1 MQSEERFNQS
11 HTHFQ
16 MESALARIDQFLE
29 AHAQEMAQDI
39 LRLIRVNSARG
50 PERPDMPY
58 GEGPAAALALGAE
71 LMRQH
76 GLRVQSFQNR
86 VVTGDATPHARHLDI
101 LAHLD
106 VVPGGQDWTVCEP
119 FDPVI
124 REGVVYGRGASD
136 DKGPAMAALYAIR
149 AVRETGVPLSKNV
162 RLILGSDEECGSSDI
177 AAYYQVEPEAPMT
190 FSPDANWPVVN
201 TEKGRLKC
209 GFASGWERVAQGPA
223 LLEGYSGEKENVVPG
238 TAYARVRG
246 LSVEVISSVLQGLQR
261 VPVEGGISDVHV
273 TITEEE
279 PEGSTGA
286 EGTAPVVRVDVKG
299 VPCHAAHPLNGA
311 NALTALLRLLAA
323 LPLPVSPAME
333 AVTTLARLMPHGQTD
348 GTEAGI
354 RAMDALSGDLTLA
367 FSIFRLS
374 ETGLAGIMDCRV
386 PICAEEAF
394 LRKGLEDTFGPTCL
408 NIVDWTYSPPHH
420 VPADSPFIQTLLSCY
435 TEVTGKTGDPIA
447 IGGGTYVHSLKNGVA
462 YGCEA
467 QGEDRRMHGPDEFAV
482 LAELLESAR
491 IFARVIVRL
500 CGPLAEGE
508 TA

>member
-1 MQSEERFNQS
+1 MDIKRNA
-11 HTHFQ
+11 TFQ
-16 MESALARIDQFLE
+16 KIDLFLE
-29 AHAQEMAQDI
+29 EHAQEMAQDM
-39 LRLIRVNSARG
+39 LRLIRIDSARG
-50 PERPDMPY
+50 PEQPDMPY
-58 GEGPAAALALGAE
+58 GEGPATALALGGE
-71 LMRQH
+71 LMRQY
-76 GLRVQSFQNR
+76 GLRVEHFQNR
-86 VVTGDATPHARHLDI
+86 VVTGDATEQERHLDI

-106 VVPGGQDWTVCEP
+106 VVPGGQDWTVCQP
-119 FDPVI
+119 FEPVI
-124 REGVVYGRGASD
+124 RDGVLYGRGASD
-136 DKGPAMAALYAIR
+136 DKGPAVAALYAIR
-149 AVRETGVPLSKNV
+149 AVRETGVPLERNV

-177 AAYYQVEPEAPMT
+177 AAYYQMEPEAPMT

-209 GFASGWERVAQGPA
+209 GFSSGWERVAQGPA

-246 LSVEVISSVLQGLQR
+246 LSAEVITSVLHSLQVAPADGGL
-261 VPVEGGISDVHV
+261 SDVRV
-273 TITEEE
+273 TLLEEE
-279 PEGSTGA
+279 IAVSAGVEAIDPI
-286 EGTAPVVRVDVKG
+286 VRVEVKG
-299 VPCHAAHPLNGA
+299 VPCHAAHPQNGA

-348 GTEAGI
+348 GTEVGI

-374 ETGLAGIMDCRV
+374 ETGLTGIMDCRV
-386 PICAEEAF
+386 PICADEAF
-394 LRKGLEDTFGPTCL
+394 LRKGLEATFGPTCL
-408 NIVDWTYSPPHH
+408 KIMDWTYSPPHH

-462 YGCEA
+462 YGCEL

-500 CGPLAEGE
+500 CGPQAGSEPG
-508 TA
+508 